1 MMALYS
7 LQMYQHFFPQHGRQ
21 TMFQHNLQSSKL
33 HRKASTMTLLSLA
46 ISTLCL
52 TQPAGAVDA
61 TGVVNIT
68 ASVTTDCSVGTSTL
82 AFGTVSSATIQ
93 AGNVDA
99 TGTVA
104 ITCTTGTN
112 YTVKLDIGAGSGAS
126 FASRKMT
133 GGANLL
139 NYSIFNTAGHT
150 TVWGDGTTSTVTVA
164 GTGSGSAQSLN
175 AYGRIFAGQTP
186 NAASYV
192 DTVNVTVSY

>member
-1 MMALYS
+1 
-7 LQMYQHFFPQHGRQ
+7 
-21 TMFQHNLQSSKL
+21 MFQHNLQSAKL
-33 HRKASTMTLLSLA
+33 HRKAPMMTLLALA
-46 ISTLCL
+46 VSTLCL
-52 TQPAGAVDA
+52 TQATQAADA

-68 ASVTTDCSVGTSTL
+68 ASVTTDCSVGASTL
-82 AFGTVSSATIQ
+82 AFGTVASATIQ

-104 ITCTTGTN
+104 ITCTSGTN
-112 YTVKLDIGAGSGAS
+112 YTVKLDVGAGTGAS

-133 GGANLL
+133 AGANLL
-139 NYSIFNTAGHT
+139 NYSIYNTAGHT

-164 GTGSGSAQSLN
+164 GSGSGSAQSLT

-186 NAASYV
+186 NAASYT